1 MARANFVKKAQ
12 KDIFNYGKRVEY
24 VSAKGKREGQ
34 TLSKTDRT
42 IPRDDTDTIFI
53 AKGESYY
60 WWQFQ
65 NSPKQYSKTPPRAS
79 ELTQST
85 YFSTLYSIVEQIE
98 DFSADSAE
106 ELSDFAESIKTELE
120 DLRDTT
126 QESYDNMPENLQY
139 SPTAD
144 LLQERVDSIEN
155 GIREIES
162 IDFDYDEEEE
172 DEELKEAIADIHGI
186 DTDVDGWED
195 EVEMLLE
202 EKRQELLSEWLQEKL
217 EELQAISFE

>member
-12 KDIFNYGKRVEY
+12 KDIFNYVKQVQY
-24 VSAKGKREGQ
+24 VSVKGKREGQ

-42 IPRDDTDTIFI
+42 IPRDDTDAIFI

-65 NSPKQYSKTPPRAS
+65 KSPKQYSKTRPRAS
-79 ELTQST
+79 ELTQSA
-85 YFSTLYSIVEQIE
+85 YYSTLYSIVEQIE

-106 ELSDFAESIKTELE
+106 ELSDFAENIKTELE

-144 LLQERVDSIEN
+144 LLQERVDSLES
-155 GIREIES
+155 GISEIES
-162 IDFDYDEEEE
+162 IDFDYEEE
-172 DEELKEAIADIHGI
+172 DEEELKQTIADEQGI

-195 EVEMLLE
+195 EVENFIE

>member
-1 MARANFVKKAQ
+1 MARANFVNKAQ

-42 IPRDDTDTIFI
+42 IPRDDADTIFI
-53 AKGESYY
+53 EKGESYY

-79 ELTQST
+79 ELTQSA
-85 YFSTLYSIVEQIE
+85 YYSTLYSIVEQIE

-144 LLQERVDSIEN
+144 LLQERVDSLES
-155 GIREIES
+155 GISEIES
-162 IDFDYDEEEE
+162 IDFDYEEE
-172 DEELKEAIADIHGI
+172 DEEELKQTIADEQGI

-195 EVEMLLE
+195 EVENFIE

>member
-12 KDIFNYGKRVEY
+12 KDIFNYGKQVQY

-34 TLSKTDRT
+34 TLSKTDKT

-65 NSPKQYSKTPPRAS
+65 NSPKQYRKTPPRAS
-79 ELTQST
+79 ELTQSA
-85 YFSTLYSIVEQIE
+85 YYSTLYSIVEQIE

-144 LLQERVDSIEN
+144 LLQERVDSLES
-155 GIREIES
+155 GISEIES
-162 IDFDYDEEEE
+162 IDFDYEEE
-172 DEELKEAIADIHGI
+172 DEEELKQTIADEQSI

-195 EVEMLLE
+195 DVENFIE

>member
-42 IPRDDTDTIFI
+42 IPRDDDDTIFI

-65 NSPKQYSKTPPRAS
+65 NSPKQYSKTRPRAS
-79 ELTQST
+79 ELTQSA
-85 YFSTLYSIVEQIE
+85 YYSNLYSIVEQIE
-98 DFSADSAE
+98 DFSTDSAE
-106 ELSDFAESIKTELE
+106 GLNEFVESIKTELE

-144 LLQERVDSIEN
+144 LLQERVDSLESAIS
-155 GIREIES
+155 EIES
-162 IDFDYDEEEE
+162 IDLEYYGE
-172 DEELKEAIADIHGI
+172 DEDDVKLIIADEQSI
-186 DTDVDGWED
+186 DVEVDGWED
-195 EVEMLLE
+195 EAQNFLE
-202 EKRQELLSEWLQEKL
+202 EKLQELEDEWVQEKL
-217 EELQAISFE
+217 QELQAISFE

>member
-1 MARANFVKKAQ
+1 MARANFVNKAQ

-42 IPRDDTDTIFI
+42 IPRDDADTIFI
-53 AKGESYY
+53 EKGESYY

-79 ELTQST
+79 ELTQSA
-85 YFSTLYSIVEQIE
+85 YYSTLYSIVEQIE

-126 QESYDNMPENLQY
+126 QESLDNMPENLQY
-139 SPTAD
+139 SPTAE
-144 LLQERVDSIEN
+144 LLQERVDSLES
-155 GIREIES
+155 GISEIES
-162 IDFDYDEEEE
+162 IDFDYEEE
-172 DEELKEAIADIHGI
+172 DEEELKQTIADEQGI

-195 EVEMLLE
+195 EVENFIE
-202 EKRQELLSEWLQEKL
+202 EKRQELLSEWVQEKL